1 MFIDIELFTQEKQ
14 SYLASIEQIKQTI
27 LSADDQTKQLNILK
41 EEYKSNIR
49 KYLPTALSNI
59 DSTFNCSY
67 SLYKTGSDV
76 DANFNVIK
84 TNIKKSKNE
93 VVNDMEEYRKQLIL
107 LPLEDIKKH
116 KVELSID
123 IIVDY
128 CDDDIVDE
136 SKKEWLDYV
145 DANKSQGVEESRTPS
160 IIIPPLDNNVE
171 MVSNPI
177 VQNNV
182 VVPGLT
188 NNQTS
193 QEETPKITQEVKY
206 SNVLGNKTDVS
217 HDTKIKFDYKTVLL
231 KLLLGFIIL
240 PIIISIITTIVYYA
254 CDFIGNNV
262 GETSFIYNT
271 ISSTSITGLTIIGAV
286 IALVLSIIG
295 SIFIKCFV
303 SDHSKMHGR
312 FMLAPFGILLTLIY
326 FSQYILT
333 FIGSNIITSS
343 YDMLVFFGI
352 YSNGIIIAFSFVIIY
367 YLYLIFSFNTKAR
380 DIEDRSIT
388 PAEIIFT
395 ITLLYTCVIPLILI
409 IMGAFE
415 LYEAISVVMKI
426 YDFEQFDL
434 VAKGLL
440 IGSTLLLLVT
450 NNIKKVKK
458 SN

>member
-1 MFIDIELFTQEKQ
+1 MFIDIELFIQEKQ
-14 SYLASIEQIKQTI
+14 SYLTSTEQIKQTV
-27 LSADDQTKQLNILK
+27 LSIEEQKKQLDALK
-41 EEYKSNIR
+41 EEYKSSIR

-76 DANFNVIK
+76 DVNFNVIK

-93 VVNDMEEYRKQLIL
+93 VINDMEEYRKQLVL

-123 IIVDY
+123 IIIDY
-128 CDDDIVDE
+128 CDDDVVNE

-145 DANKSQGVEESRTPS
+145 DENKNQGVEKTKSPS
-160 IIIPPLDNNVE
+160 IIIPSLDNNGETVNNT
-171 MVSNPI
+171 V

-182 VVPGLT
+182 VEPVLT
-188 NNQTS
+188 NS
-193 QEETPKITQEVKY
+193 QIIQVDNQEVKY
-206 SNVLGNKTDVS
+206 N
-217 HDTKIKFDYKTVLL
+217 DTLESKNDTQIKFDYKTVLL

-240 PIIISIITTIVYYA
+240 PIIISIITTIIYYA
-254 CDFIGNNV
+254 CDFISNNV
-262 GETSFIYNT
+262 GEASFIHNT
-271 ISSTSITGLTIIGAV
+271 INSTSITGLTIIGTV
-286 IALVLSIIG
+286 IALILSIIG

-326 FSQYILT
+326 FSQYILE
-333 FIGSNIITSS
+333 FIRNNIITSS
-343 YDMLVFFGI
+343 YNMLVFSEI
-352 YSNGIIIAFSFVIIY
+352 YSNGITIAFSFVIIY
-367 YLYLIFSFNTKAR
+367 YLYLVFSFDTKTRNT
-380 DIEDRSIT
+380 EDRRIT
-388 PAEIIFT
+388 SAEIIFT
-395 ITLLYTCVIPLILI
+395 ITLLYTCVMPLILI
-409 IMGAFE
+409 IMDAFE
-415 LYEAISVVMKI
+415 LYDVISVVIKI
-426 YDFEQFDL
+426 YDFEQFEL

-440 IGSTLLLLVT
+440 IGSTLLLLGT